1 VGVQLSVQSLRNSF
15 VTHRR
20 DHPTIPGPQD
30 ACAACVMGNSTQQWT
45 RRYDLNAR
53 RRMGQA
59 AIDDM
64 ELYRTHAVGPQ
75 AAPLAAARIPPRE
88 PLAHGAPCPG
98 DPQEAPLTA
107 ACILPREPLAQEPA
121 SRQRPFRIRRQ
132 PSQDPDEIS
141 FDFEDEETDEEGG
154 DEWESSSDDEQ

>member
-1 VGVQLSVQSLRNSF
+1 VGVRLSVQSLRNSF

-20 DHPTIPGPQD
+20 DKPSIPGPSD
-30 ACAACVMGNSTQQWT
+30 ECAACVMGNSTQQWT

-75 AAPLAAARIPPRE
+75 
-88 PLAHGAPCPG
+88 
-98 DPQEAPLTA
+98 EAPMTA
-107 ACILPREPLAQEPA
+107 ACILPRGPLAQEPA

-132 PSQDPDEIS
+132 PSPDPDEIS

-154 DEWESSSDDEQ
+154 EEWETSSDDEQ